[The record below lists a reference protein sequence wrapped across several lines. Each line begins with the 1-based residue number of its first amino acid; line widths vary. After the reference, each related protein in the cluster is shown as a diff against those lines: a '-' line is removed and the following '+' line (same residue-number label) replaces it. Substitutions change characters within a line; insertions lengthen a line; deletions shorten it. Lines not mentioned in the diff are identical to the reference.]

1 MTTSVWIISFVFLAF
16 AGSVLSGPLDRGSC
30 VNEAKHRVSRD
41 FRALIKHGRDYHEN
55 LVQQRGGIP
64 SRQANV
70 QPADSKMD
78 PVTYCYGEIGCITI
92 DDSWY
97 DPISRP
103 INQEPLPRER
113 INTRFILHT
122 RERPTQDTMLYAN
135 DLDTIRY
142 STFNPS
148 RPTQFLVHGFIDDGT
163 VRWMKRL
170 TENLL
175 AHGDYNVIIV
185 NWGGG
190 SLPMYSQA
198 TANTRVVGLEI
209 AYMVNTMITH
219 FGVDPGMV
227 HLMGHSLGA
236 HTVGYAGEGIEGL
249 GRITGLDPAEP
260 YFQYMPPH
268 VRLDPTDAKFVDAIH
283 TDTRTILLLG
293 YGMIQPVGHLDFYPN
308 GGRDQPGCN
317 PVDIPLDMITEDMV
331 TGARELVACNH
342 LRCIEFFIDSLLP
355 NYNYVGYECSDN
367 EAFHRG
373 ECYSC
378 GADNLNCAKFGIDA
392 SLYPSRDR
400 TLVTLL
406 FDTGKDV
413 PYIKYHYSIKV
424 NLAYPAE
431 AEAFVYGTMRISL
444 YGTAGQL
451 VDMVIAENSQKFVH
465 GADTYLMFIDP
476 FNVGNI
482 QRVELFWK
490 YDGSVLDPGTVCGL
504 FCNDHIYVRSVEISE
519 LNNYPESN
527 RLAHTFKS
535 CVVGA
540 DYVDMK
546 DKSWAEFYPTACV

>member
-1 MTTSVWIISFVFLAF
+1 MTTASVWIISFVFLVF
-16 AGSVLSGPLDRGSC
+16 TGSALTGPLVRESC
-30 VNEAKHRVSRD
+30 VNESKNRVSRD
-41 FRALIKHGRDYHEN
+41 FRALIKHGRDYHKD
-55 LVQQRGGIP
+55 LVQKQEPRTAVL
-64 SRQANV
+64 QTADV
-70 QPADSKMD
+70 QQLDSKME
-78 PVTYCYGEIGCITI
+78 PITYCYGEIGCIVI

-97 DPISRP
+97 DPVHRP
-103 INQEPLPRER
+103 INQEPLPREK

-122 RERPTQDTMLYAN
+122 RQRPTQDTMLYAN
-135 DLDTIRY
+135 DLDSIRY
-142 STFNPS
+142 STFDPTK
-148 RPTQFLVHGFIDDGT
+148 PTQFLVHGFIDDGT

-209 AYMVNTMITH
+209 AHMVNTMITH

-227 HLMGHSLGA
+227 HLLGHSLGA

-260 YFQYMPPH
+260 YFAEMPSH

-293 YGMIQPVGHLDFYPN
+293 YGMLEPVGHLDFYPN
-308 GGRDQPGCN
+308 GGRDQPGCD
-317 PVDIPLDMITEDMV
+317 PVNIPLDMITEDMV
-331 TGARELVACNH
+331 TGGRELVACNH
-342 LRCIEFFIDSLLP
+342 LRCIEFFIDSLVP
-355 NYNYVGYECSDN
+355 GYNYVGYECIDN
-367 EAFHRG
+367 DAFHRG
-373 ECYSC
+373 ECHSC
-378 GADNLNCAKFGIDA
+378 GADNLNCAKFGMDA
-392 SLYPSRDR
+392 ALYPTRDR
-400 TLVTLL
+400 TYVHLL

-424 NLAYPAE
+424 NLAYPPE

-444 YGTAGQL
+444 YGTLGQL
-451 VDMVIAENSQKFVH
+451 IDLTIAENSQQFVH
-465 GADTYLMFIDP
+465 GADTFLLFIDP

-482 QRVELFWK
+482 QRVELYWK
-490 YDGSVLDPGTVCGL
+490 YDGTIFNTCGL

-519 LNNYPESN
+519 LNNYPESS
-527 RLAHTFKS
+527 RLEHTYKS

>member
-1 MTTSVWIISFVFLAF
+1 MTTASVWIISFVFLVF
-16 AGSVLSGPLDRGSC
+16 TGSALTGPLARESC
-30 VNEAKHRVSRD
+30 VNESKNRVSRD
-41 FRALIKHGRDYHEN
+41 FRALIKHGRDYHKD
-55 LVQQRGGIP
+55 LVQKQEPRTAVL
-64 SRQANV
+64 QTADV
-70 QPADSKMD
+70 QQLDSKME
-78 PVTYCYGEIGCITI
+78 PITYCYGEIGCIVI

-97 DPISRP
+97 DPVHRP
-103 INQEPLPRER
+103 INQEPLPREK

-122 RERPTQDTMLYAN
+122 RQRPTQDTMLYAN
-135 DLDTIRY
+135 DLDSIRY
-142 STFNPS
+142 STFDPTK
-148 RPTQFLVHGFIDDGT
+148 PTQFLVHGFIDDGT

-175 AHGDYNVIIV
+175 SHGDYNVIIV

-227 HLMGHSLGA
+227 HLLGHSLGA

-260 YFQYMPPH
+260 YFAEMPSH

-293 YGMIQPVGHLDFYPN
+293 YGMLEPVGHLDFYPN
-308 GGRDQPGCN
+308 GGRDQPGCD
-317 PVDIPLDMITEDMV
+317 PVNIPLDMITEDMV
-331 TGARELVACNH
+331 TGGRELVACNH
-342 LRCIEFFIDSLLP
+342 LRCIEFFIDSLVP
-355 NYNYVGYECSDN
+355 GYNYVGYECIDN
-367 EAFHRG
+367 DAFHRG
-373 ECYSC
+373 ECHSC
-378 GADNLNCAKFGIDA
+378 GADNLNCAKFGMDA
-392 SLYPSRDR
+392 ALYPTRDR
-400 TLVTLL
+400 TYVHLL

-424 NLAYPAE
+424 NLAYPPE

-444 YGTAGQL
+444 YGTLGQL
-451 VDMVIAENSQKFVH
+451 IDLTIAENSQQFVH
-465 GADTYLMFIDP
+465 GADTFLMFIDS

-482 QRVELFWK
+482 QRVELYWK
-490 YDGSVLDPGTVCGL
+490 YDGTIFNTCGL

-519 LNNYPESN
+519 LNNYPESS
-527 RLAHTFKS
+527 RLEHTYKS